1 MIQRIG
7 ELGQIMQ
14 RPPKFGLF
22 GAICALALMSLTGC
36 GSLPAS
42 GPSTSD
48 ITGQEVG
55 KDDQPQYMLVD
66 ITPRTIETLRR
77 RGFGSFYAQFGD
89 RRISTEPVIEV
100 GNSVTVTVWEAAAGG
115 LFSPATTTPT
125 GASGVGAGSN
135 SATIP
140 EQVVGR
146 DGGITVPY
154 AGRIHVVGRTT
165 RAVQDQIEHALEG
178 KAIQPQV
185 LVNITRTAGD
195 AVSVGG
201 EVANGA
207 RVPLSVKGDRLLDVL
222 AVAGGV
228 RAPVNETFVELS
240 RGSKTSRIP
249 LINIVNNP
257 SENIY
262 MHPGDTLTLVRDPQT
277 FIALGAMGQN
287 AEIPFQ
293 ADGISLAQALA
304 KSGGLR
310 DERSDPRGV
319 FVFRYEPEFGRPS
332 ARADEPACAVGAADA
347 GHLSARSRQPQRH
360 VSRAELPC
368 RQSRRDLRVELAL
381 DGSAEGVRHHQRRDR
396 DRRVHREHGVGRRFG
411 RPLGGGATAGPAA
424 SGFLAMEM

>member
-1 MIQRIG
+1 M
-7 ELGQIMQ
+7 
-14 RPPKFGLF
+14 
-22 GAICALALMSLTGC
+22 
-36 GSLPAS
+36 
-42 GPSTSD
+42 
-48 ITGQEVG
+48 
-55 KDDQPQYMLVD
+55 
-66 ITPRTIETLRR
+66 
-77 RGFGSFYAQFGD
+77 
-89 RRISTEPVIEV
+89 
-100 GNSVTVTVWEAAAGG
+100 TVWEAAAGG
-115 LFSPATTTPT
+115 LFSSPAAATPT
-125 GASGVGAGSN
+125 GASGVGTGSN

-165 RAVQDQIEHALEG
+165 RAVQEQIEHALEG

-201 EVANGA
+201 EVAAGA

-319 FVFRYEPEFGRPS
+319 FIFRYEPASVARQLAPTSPLVEPGRLTPVVYRLDLANPNGMFLEQSFHVANRDVIYVSNSPSTEVQKVFGIISGGIGTVGSIASTAS
-332 ARADEPACAVGAADA
+332 AGA
-347 GHLSARSRQPQRH
+347 S
-360 VSRAELPC
+360 
-368 RQSRRDLRVELAL
+368 LA
-381 DGSAEGVRHHQRRDR
+381 H
-396 DRRVHREHGVGRRFG
+396 
-411 RPLGGGATAGPAA
+411 
-424 SGFLAMEM
+424 

>member
-1 MIQRIG
+1 MH
-7 ELGQIMQ
+7 
-14 RPPKFGLF
+14 RPPKFGLL

-36 GSLPAS
+36 GSLPGS

-48 ITGQEVG
+48 ITAQEVG
-55 KDDQPQYMLVD
+55 KDDQPRYMLVD

-77 RGFGSFYAQFGD
+77 RGFGSLYAQFGD

-100 GNSVTVTVWEAAAGG
+100 GDSLTVTVWEAAAGG
-115 LFSPATTTPT
+115 LFSSPAAATPT
-125 GASGVGAGSN
+125 GASGVGTGSN

-165 RAVQDQIEHALEG
+165 RAVQEQIEHALEG

-201 EVANGA
+201 EVAAGA

-249 LINIVNNP
+249 LINVVNNP
-257 SENIY
+257 NENIY

-319 FVFRYEPEFGRPS
+319 FVFRYEPESVARQLAPTSPLVESGRLTPVVYRLDLGDPNGMFLEQSFHVANRDVIYVSNSPSTEVQKVFGVITGGIGT
-332 ARADEPACAVGAADA
+332 VGSVA
-347 GHLSARSRQPQRH
+347 SI
-360 VSRAELPC
+360 
-368 RQSRRDLRVELAL
+368 
-381 DGSAEGVRHHQRRDR
+381 
-396 DRRVHREHGVGRRFG
+396 
-411 RPLGGGATAGPAA
+411 ATAGAA
-424 SGFLAMEM
+424 FK

>member
-1 MIQRIG
+1 MH
-7 ELGQIMQ
+7 
-14 RPPKFGLF
+14 RPPKFGLL

-48 ITGQEVG
+48 VTAQEVG

-77 RGFGSFYAQFGD
+77 RGFGSLYAQFGD

-100 GNSVTVTVWEAAAGG
+100 GDSLTVTVWEAAAGG
-115 LFSPATTTPT
+115 LFSSPAAATPT
-125 GASGVGAGSN
+125 GASGVGTGSN

-249 LINIVNNP
+249 LINVVNNP

-319 FVFRYEPEFGRPS
+319 FVFRYEPESVARQLAPTSPLVESGRLTPVVYRLDLANPNGMFLEQSFHVANRDVIYVSNSPSTEVQKVFGIISGGIGTVGSIASTAS
-332 ARADEPACAVGAADA
+332 AGASIA
-347 GHLSARSRQPQRH
+347 H
-360 VSRAELPC
+360 
-368 RQSRRDLRVELAL
+368 
-381 DGSAEGVRHHQRRDR
+381 
-396 DRRVHREHGVGRRFG
+396 
-411 RPLGGGATAGPAA
+411 
-424 SGFLAMEM
+424 